1 MNKRLIIIVLL
12 ILSFFAFIALILTSV
27 DRKLVRKQPV
37 IPPAI
42 KGKIAIV
49 IDDWGYN
56 SNNLGIAEEIKQPL
70 TCAILPNLKNSGLIA
85 EKLNN
90 LGFEI
95 ILHLPMEPKEKYG
108 LEKNT
113 ITTSMDAAQVYNIIN
128 EDLASILFAKGISNH
143 MGSRITEDTRVST
156 LIMTEAKRR
165 KLYFLDSFVTAQS
178 ICPSLA
184 SKIKVRF
191 AKRDIFLDN
200 RDDPGY
206 IKGQLLKLRDLARR
220 KGYAI
225 GIGHDRRNTLQVLR
239 ELIPQLVK
247 SGYRFVFVSEIAR

>member
-1 MNKRLIIIVLL
+1 MNKRLVIIVLL
-12 ILSFFAFIALILTSV
+12 ILSFLAFIAVILTPV
-27 DRKLVRKQPV
+27 DKKLARKRLVA
-37 IPPAI
+37 PPII

-85 EKLNN
+85 EKLND

-108 LEKNT
+108 LEKDT
-113 ITTSMDAAQVYNIIN
+113 ITTSMNATQIYNIIDK
-128 EDLASILFAKGISNH
+128 DLASVLFAKGISNH
-143 MGSRITEDTRVST
+143 MGSRITEDAQASA
-156 LIMTEAKRR
+156 LIMAETKRR

-178 ICPSLA
+178 ICPSLS

-200 RDDPGY
+200 RDDPSY
-206 IKGQLLKLRDLARR
+206 IKGQVFKLRDLARR

-239 ELIPQLVK
+239 ELIPELVK
-247 SGYRFVFVSEIAR
+247 SGYRFVFVSEIAK